1 MSFFDRALPLEEPPV
16 RLWQEDRDLFE
27 GLDRRAQREAQLQA
41 VAPVLRVETGPW
53 SAHLEGVDDP
63 SHHLGL
69 LVVEGMLIRTVAVG
83 RRSHSELI
91 TRGDVIRPWEHD
103 GDSSAPFQ
111 ATWTAVESTRLAVLD
126 PAFLKWSCRWP
137 ALMSAIMGR
146 VIRRSQSLALQL
158 TITDVRRVDERLLL
172 LFWHL
177 ADRCGRVRAD
187 GVLLPLRVTH
197 ETLAELV
204 GAQRPTVTSALQ
216 KLSRSGQ
223 LRRLPDK
230 TWLLTP
236 IDARLTADAAPE
248 AQTEA
253 QTVLPAA

>member
-1 MSFFDRALPLEEPPV
+1 MNFFDRALPLEEPPV
-16 RLWQEDRDLFE
+16 RLWQEDPELFE

-41 VAPVLRVETGPW
+41 VAPALRVDPGPW
-53 SAHLEGVDDP
+53 SGRLEAVEDP
-63 SHHLGL
+63 SDHLGL
-69 LVVEGMLIRTVAVG
+69 LVIEGMLIRTVVVG
-83 RRSHSELI
+83 RRSHSEVI
-91 TRGDVIRPWEHD
+91 TSGDVIRPWEENE
-103 GDSSAPFQ
+103 DSSAPSS
-111 ATWTAVESTRLAVLD
+111 ATWTAAESTRLAVLN
-126 PAFLKWSCRWP
+126 PAFLRWSCRWP

-146 VIRRSQSLALQL
+146 AIRRSQSLALQL
-158 TITDVRRVDERLLL
+158 AITDVRRVDERILL

-216 KLSRSGQ
+216 KLSRSGHI
-223 LRRLPDK
+223 RRLPDK

-236 IDARLTADAAPE
+236 MESPLVTDAGPAP
-248 AQTEA
+248 QTC
-253 QTVLPAA
+253 LPAA